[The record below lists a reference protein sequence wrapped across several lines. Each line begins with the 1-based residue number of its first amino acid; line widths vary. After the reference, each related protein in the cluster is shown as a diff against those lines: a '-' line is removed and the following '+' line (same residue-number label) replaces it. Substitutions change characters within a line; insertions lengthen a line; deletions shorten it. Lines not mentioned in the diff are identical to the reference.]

1 MIMKFL
7 PAPLTAGKV
16 AERHGVAHPLVAI
29 HMRYFYVDGVRLHD
43 ELSEQLII
51 RHMLVE
57 RPLGETLV
65 DIPHGQEDFSPG
77 LQPLTHPLDVILA
90 CLHVVVEFGVVL
102 LYLPK
107 FYLRYVLLW
116 NGQRGNMS

>member
-1 MIMKFL
+1 MKFL
-7 PAPLTAGKV
+7 PAPLAAGKV

-29 HMRYFYVDGVRLHD
+29 HVRYFYVDGVRLHD

-65 DIPHGQEDFSPG
+65 DIPHGQKDFSPG

-107 FYLRYVLLW
+107 FYLRYVSLW
-116 NGQRGNMS
+116 NGQSGKMS